1 MAYEENMKCMS
12 RDAGEDLTASQ
23 YRFVKASGG
32 KVVRC
37 TTAGEAALG
46 VVQNQPILNEAAA
59 VSVDG
64 SVTKIIAGAAITV
77 DAKITTDNQG
87 RAVTATTGNAVLGT
101 ALIAAATAGEVISIF
116 QKGAPA
122 VV

>member
-1 MAYEENMKCMS
+1 MAYEENVKCMS
-12 RDAGEDLTASQ
+12 RVAGEDLTASQ
-23 YRFVKASGG
+23 YRFVKASSGN
-32 KVVRC
+32 VVRC
-37 TTAGEAALG
+37 TTAGEAAMG
-46 VVQNQPILNEAAA
+46 VLQSQPISGEAAA

-64 SVTKIIAGAAITV
+64 SVTKVIAGAAIAV

-87 RAVTATTGNAVLGT
+87 RAITAATGNAILGT
-101 ALIAAATAGEVISIF
+101 AMIAAAAAGEVISIF

>member
-1 MAYEENMKCMS
+1 MAYEENVKCMS

-23 YRFVKASGG
+23 YRFVKGSGG

-37 TTAGEAALG
+37 TTAGEAAMGVLQSQPVLG
-46 VVQNQPILNEAAA
+46 EAAA

-64 SVTKIIAGAAITV
+64 SVTKVIAGAAISV
-77 DAKITTDNQG
+77 DANITTDNQG

-101 ALIAAATAGEVISIF
+101 ALIAAAAAGEVISIF